1 MLQKVKTRGNINIL
15 MSPVEKLEDGQLR
28 STALKMSF
36 GSFLD

>member
-15 MSPVEKLEDGQLR
+15 MSPVEKLEDGQLG
-28 STALKMSF
+28 STALNMSF